1 MLVSGIGG
9 SGLTTCLV
17 VSYRS
22 GKRDGEQTAELTTL
36 RGQHA
41 EQKRNGEKKEAWQ
54 ARQNLRIFAAIEQLR
69 RLHKTGNGGGGL
81 GKVKAGGG
89 KNRKNEKSH
98 TMKKQVCPLL
108 IPL

>member
-36 RGQHA
+36 RSQHA

-81 GKVKAGGG
+81 GKQKAGGG
-89 KNRKNEKSH
+89 KKGKKKKTTKRK
-98 TMKKQVCPLL
+98 KKFFFF
-108 IPL
+108 

>member
-1 MLVSGIGG
+1 MIAGPVWDIGILLSGIGG
-9 SGLTTCLV
+9 SGLTTWLV
-17 VSYRS
+17 VSYRA

-69 RLHKTGNGGGGL
+69 RLHKTGNGGVVWEKL
-81 GKVKAGGG
+81 DAGG
-89 KNRKNEKSH
+89 E
-98 TMKKQVCPLL
+98 
-108 IPL
+108 